1 MAKVIHV
8 EVALHFDDDM
18 SEEEINHVLE
28 NVDYK
33 FINRETSEEV
43 YSENLNWDMGDLDEY

>member
-33 FINRETSEEV
+33 FINRETSEEI
-43 YSENLNWDMGDLDEY
+43 YSENLNWDMGDLYEY